1 MIARML
7 SLLVSRRKVSLDGVL
22 AAADAHGANL
32 AEPVHAHPAAPP
44 RTRFDSDTP
53 GLRPSLTTLGPRD
66 RLRAARRMVPF
77 LGDLARGSRMH
88 DRPIAATARA
98 LAPEQ
103 LAELERLARALGA
116 RDVAY
121 VRVPTTAVFQGTPIP
136 HDRAIVFSVE
146 MDREP
151 IATMPSFDAQIEVI
165 DGYRRLARIAN
176 AVAAY
181 LRGHGVSAF
190 PGAALGGTS
199 DYVQLG
205 ELAGLG
211 AIGFHGL
218 LITPG
223 EGARVR
229 LGVVYVDLDDLPERG
244 ENPHAWVRD
253 FCAMCRKCVRRCPVG
268 AIYDAP
274 QARAPNR
281 YQTIDHGRC
290 RDYFLG
296 HFGCGVC
303 LAVCPFSE
311 TGYAAIH
318 ARFRGNPDAPK
329 FELERMGVA

>member
-1 MIARML
+1 MIGRML
-7 SLLVSRRKVSLDGVL
+7 SLLVSRRRVSLDGVL
-22 AAADAHGANL
+22 AAADAHGPAV
-32 AEPVHAHPAAPP
+32 AEPFRAHPAAPP

-88 DRPIAATARA
+88 DRPVAATART
-98 LAPEQ
+98 LTPER
-103 LAELERLARALGA
+103 LTALERLARGLGA

-121 VRVPTTAVFQGTPIP
+121 VRVPDTAVFQGTPIP

-151 IATMPSFDAQIEVI
+151 IATMPSFDAQLEVI

-176 AVAAY
+176 AVATF
-181 LRGHGVSAF
+181 LRSEGVSAF
-190 PGAALGGTS
+190 PGTALGGTS
-199 DYVQLG
+199 DYVQLA

-211 AIGFHGL
+211 AIGYHGL

-229 LGVVYVDLDDLPERG
+229 LGVVYADLDDLPERA
-244 ENPHAWVRD
+244 ENPHTWVRD
-253 FCAMCRKCVRRCPVG
+253 FCAMCRKCVRSCPVG
-268 AIYDAP
+268 AIYDVP
-274 QARAPNR
+274 EAREPNR

-290 RDYFLG
+290 RDYFLE

-303 LAVCPFSE
+303 LAVCPFSQA
-311 TGYAAIH
+311 GYEAIH
-318 ARFRGNPDAPK
+318 ERFRGNPGAPI
-329 FELERMGVA
+329 FELAPAVGG

>member
-1 MIARML
+1 MIRRML
-7 SLLVSRRKVSLDGVL
+7 SLLVTRRAVSLDAVL
-22 AAADAHGANL
+22 ASADAHGPGVP
-32 AEPVHAHPAAPP
+32 EPVRAHPAAPP

-66 RLRAARRMVPF
+66 RLRAARRMLPF
-77 LGDLARGSRMH
+77 LRDLARGSRMH
-88 DRPIAATARA
+88 DRPIVARA
-98 LAPEQ
+98 RTLTPEQ
-103 LAELERLARALGA
+103 LAELERLARDLGA
-116 RDVAY
+116 RDLAY
-121 VRVPTTAVFQGTPIP
+121 VRVPDTAVFQGTPIP

-176 AVAAY
+176 ALAAY
-181 LRGHGVSAF
+181 LRRRGVSAF
-190 PGAALGGTS
+190 PGTALGGTS

-211 AIGFHGL
+211 AIGYHGL

-229 LGVVYVDLDDLPERG
+229 LGVVYADLDGLPERA

-253 FCAMCRKCVRRCPVG
+253 FCAACRKCIRSCPVG
-268 AIYDAP
+268 AVYDAP
-274 QARAPNR
+274 QAREPNR
-281 YQTIDHGRC
+281 YRTIDHDRC
-290 RDYFLG
+290 RDYFLE

-303 LAVCPFSE
+303 LAVCPFSQA
-311 TGYAAIH
+311 GYEAIH
-318 ARFRGNPDAPK
+318 ERFRGNPGAPR
-329 FELERMGVA
+329 FELERAPVA

>member
-1 MIARML
+1 MIRRML
-7 SLLVSRRKVSLDGVL
+7 TLLVSRRALSLDGVL
-22 AAADAHGANL
+22 ASADAHG
-32 AEPVHAHPAAPP
+32 PGVPDPFRAHPAAPP
-44 RTRFDSDTP
+44 RTPFDSQTP

-77 LGDLARGSRMH
+77 LGDLARGARMH
-88 DRPIAATARA
+88 DRSVAATVRT
-98 LAPEQ
+98 LTPEQ
-103 LAELERLARALGA
+103 LAELERLARGLGA

-121 VRVPTTAVFQGTPIP
+121 VRVPDTAVFQGHPIP

-151 IATMPSFDAQIEVI
+151 IATMPSFDAQIEVM

-176 AVAAY
+176 AVAGF
-181 LRGHGVSAF
+181 LRAQGVSAF
-190 PGAALGGTS
+190 PGTALGGTS

-211 AIGFHGL
+211 AIGYHGL

-229 LGVVYVDLDDLPERG
+229 LGVVYADVDDLPERTQSR
-244 ENPHAWVRD
+244 HAWVRD
-253 FCAMCRKCVRRCPVG
+253 FCAMCRKCVRGCPVG

-274 QARAPNR
+274 QAREPNR
-281 YQTIDHGRC
+281 YQTIDHDAC
-290 RDYFLG
+290 RDYFLE

-303 LAVCPFSE
+303 LAVCPFTE
-311 TGYAAIH
+311 AGYEAIQE
-318 ARFRGNPDAPK
+318 RFRGNPDAPR
-329 FELERMGVA
+329 FALEPA

>member
-1 MIARML
+1 MIRRMI
-7 SLLVSRRKVSLDGVL
+7 SLLVSRRRVSLDGVL
-22 AAADAHGANL
+22 AAADAHGPGSPD
-32 AEPVHAHPAAPP
+32 PVHAHPAAPP

-66 RLRAARRMVPF
+66 RWRAARRMVPF
-77 LGDLARGSRMH
+77 LADLARGSRML
-88 DRPIAATARA
+88 DRPVAATART

-103 LAELERLARALGA
+103 LAELERVARALGA

-121 VRVPTTAVFQGTPIP
+121 VRVPDTAVFQGTPIP

-151 IATMPSFDAQIEVI
+151 IATVPSFDAQIEVI

-176 AVAAY
+176 AVAGF
-181 LRGHGVSAF
+181 LRGQGVAAF
-190 PGAALGGTS
+190 PGTALGGTS

-211 AIGFHGL
+211 AIGYHGL

-229 LGVVYVDLDDLPERG
+229 LGVVYADLDGLPERG
-244 ENPHAWVRD
+244 DNPHAWVRD
-253 FCAMCRKCVRRCPVG
+253 FCAMCRKCVRGCPVG

-274 QARAPNR
+274 QAREANR
-281 YQTIDHGRC
+281 FQTIDHDAC
-290 RDYFLG
+290 RDYFLE

-311 TGYAAIH
+311 AGYEAIRE
-318 ARFRGNPDAPK
+318 RFRGNPNAPR
-329 FELERMGVA
+329 FELERAAVA